1 MQYGILF
8 SLAYA
13 YGFAAD
19 VTVSHDTA
27 AQYAFKLAQR
37 LRQPVAL
44 FLKPLQTRVSII
56 HIRDIILNLGESQ
69 EKNAFK

>member
-1 MQYGILF
+1 MQHRVLL

-19 VTVSHDTA
+19 ITVSHDTA
-27 AQYAFKLAQR
+27 AQYTLKLTQR

-44 FLKPLQTRVSII
+44 FLEPLQTRVSIL

-69 EKNAFK
+69 EKNALK